1 MPFCFKNTP
10 FSKLLSKT
18 MNRNSTWSSKSFDV
32 FSAKNQ
38 KIFLES
44 AWKKNYTCTII
55 GEQIPQDQQLGTY
68 EFFRINWN
76 QKIK

>member
-38 KIFLES
+38 KNFLRVSME
-44 AWKKNYTCTII
+44 KKWYLHYHRAN
-55 GEQIPQDQQLGTY
+55 PQDQQLGTY
-68 EFFRINWN
+68 EFSRINWN
-76 QKIK
+76 QKFK